1 VRCLFHGDVMQS
13 RQVDVAV
20 IGAGSAGLAAFHAA
34 RAAGKRVLLIESG
47 EFGTLCARSGCM
59 PSKLLI
65 AAANGL
71 HDATSLG
78 PRGINGLE
86 HAKPDGR
93 AVLAYV
99 RAERDGFVA
108 SVLKEMRSFPEDSV
122 VHGHARFLSDA
133 VLAVDDSFEVHAR
146 SVVIA
151 TGATGVIPD
160 EFKVLGEHA
169 VTSDAVFEW
178 ETLPES
184 VGIFGAGPI
193 ALELGQALA
202 RLGVRVQI
210 FGRNG
215 AAAGL
220 TDPEVRDVLIHAL
233 QEEVYLDADA
243 NILETKLEYG
253 IPTVRYRASGGR
265 AVTSQFEAVLVATGR
280 SPALDTLQLDK
291 TTLKLDKRGVP
302 VFDDMSMQCG
312 ESTIFIAGD
321 CDGTRPWLADA
332 TDEGTLAGHNAASF
346 PDVQHAARKASL
358 SIVFTDPQAA
368 MIGASYKSLA
378 GRDIVIGKVS
388 FEDQGRSKI
397 MRKNRG
403 ALRVYADACSGRLL
417 GAEASGPEVEHLAH
431 LFAWAVQ
438 LGLKAQDMLS
448 LPFYHPVVEEGLR
461 TALRDASRRLCER
474 HSKPMPTTASAVGC

>member
-1 VRCLFHGDVMQS
+1 MQS
-13 RQVDVAV
+13 REVDVAI

-47 EFGTLCARSGCM
+47 DLGTLCARSGCM

-71 HDATSLG
+71 HDARSLG
-78 PRGINGLE
+78 ARGIAGLE

-99 RAERDGFVA
+99 RAERDRFVA
-108 SVLKEMRSFPEDSV
+108 SVLAEMRSFPDDSV
-122 VHGHARFLSDA
+122 VQGHARFLSNT
-133 VLAVDDSFEVHAR
+133 VLAVDDRFEIRTR

-151 TGATGVIPD
+151 TGATGLIPD
-160 EFKVLGEHA
+160 NLKGLGEH
-169 VTSDAVFEW
+169 VVLSDAVFEW

-193 ALELGQALA
+193 ALELGLALA
-202 RLGVRVQI
+202 RLDVRVQI
-210 FGRNG
+210 FGRDG

-220 TDPEVRDVLIHAL
+220 TDPQVRDALVQAL
-233 QEEVYLDADA
+233 QREVDLDVDA
-243 NILETKLEYG
+243 KILETKLDDG
-253 IPTVRYRASGGR
+253 MPTVRYRAPDDSV
-265 AVTSQFEAVLVATGR
+265 ATSQFATVLAATGR
-280 SPALDTLQLDK
+280 HPALDTLQLDK
-291 TTLKLDKRGVP
+291 TTLTLDKHGVP
-302 VFDDMSMQCG
+302 VFDDTSMQCG

-332 TDEGTLAGHNAASF
+332 TDEGTLAGCNAASF
-346 PDVQHAARKASL
+346 PDVQHHKRSASL
-358 SIVFTDPQAA
+358 SIVFTEPQAA

-397 MRKNRG
+397 MRKNSG
-403 ALRVYADACSGRLL
+403 ALHVYVDAGSGKLL

-431 LFAWAVQ
+431 LLAWAVQ
-438 LGLKAQDMLS
+438 LELSAQEVLS
-448 LPFYHPVVEEGLR
+448 FPFYHPVVEEGLR
-461 TALRDASRRLCER
+461 TALRDASRQLCER
-474 HSKPMPTTASAVGC
+474 HAEAMPITASAVGC